1 MYNMLGFLSLDSTPP
16 SLGAAASVSE
26 WGKAL
31 VQVLEKVEL
40 SHLSGSYCKLRLSA
54 GGPIPIP
61 GEEQFESWLEYT
73 TEMLQEWAL
82 PDAEKRSCLVET
94 LRGPALD
101 MLCTLK
107 LTNPG
112 VSVNNCLEALEHTF
126 RSSEGSEDIYCKF
139 FNSCQEKGE
148 KVSAY
153 IVLAPHN
160 QYNNSL
166 FFL

>member
-1 MYNMLGFLSLDSTPP
+1 
-16 SLGAAASVSE
+16 
-26 WGKAL
+26 
-31 VQVLEKVEL
+31 
-40 SHLSGSYCKLRLSA
+40 
-54 GGPIPIP
+54 
-61 GEEQFESWLEYT
+61 
-73 TEMLQEWAL
+73 MLQEWAL

-153 IVLAPHN
+153 IVRLDRLLQRGVKRGVSFCGSSDLLSKWIRPDWLKFKNPILLH
-160 QYNNSL
+160 L
-166 FFL
+166 LLRE